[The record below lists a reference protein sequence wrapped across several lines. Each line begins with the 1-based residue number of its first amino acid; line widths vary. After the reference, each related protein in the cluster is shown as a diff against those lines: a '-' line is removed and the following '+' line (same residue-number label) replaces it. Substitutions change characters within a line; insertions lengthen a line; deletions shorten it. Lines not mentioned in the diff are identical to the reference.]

1 MFVCCGDYFVG
12 SGDENDLMP
21 RFGLILN
28 AEVSLE
34 MLSTNGKWL
43 DYEILE

>member
-1 MFVCCGDYFVG
+1 MG

-28 AEVSLE
+28 AEVSPE
-34 MLSTNGKWL
+34 MLSTNG
-43 DYEILE
+43 